1 MQSSDL
7 LEAIA
12 RVEKAVADH
21 PGPGSSPEEIW
32 ARHLEVSIQVLDS
45 EYMNHADGM
54 LELALS
60 DYLQRKRLELGL
72 PPEFT
77 NGEPS

>member
-7 LEAIA
+7 LEALA

-32 ARHLEVSIQVLDS
+32 ARHLEICVDVLDS
-45 EYMNHADGM
+45 AYMQFDEGV
-54 LELALS
+54 LERALA
-60 DYLQRKRLELGL
+60 DYLEHKRLELGL
-72 PPEFT
+72 TPEIT
-77 NGEPS
+77 TGDI